1 MIVEPAEDDI
11 MRNERANAL
20 EADTGR
26 RLQRRLSSIT
36 IRNKLLILFGV
47 FALLLFAL
55 CLRFSMRMSDAYM
68 EHFNQI
74 AEANQAQLITNIRV
88 QVQKWSDTLDMV
100 FHNTTMYEY
109 LSRDDIDQYSAYLEY
124 SDNIYPVLSTLT
136 SGALVEDIR
145 VYSENRCLSISSLTN
160 NSQEQL
166 EQYSWYDEPQ
176 QGFQW
181 RYVSVKRAYLQKDYL
196 YCSRSRQIVYRSGK
210 TGLVTY
216 VIFVNPQ
223 RLETLFSEEK
233 EAGMQIFLI
242 DDAGVVFQSTKHEYI
257 NRSMEDL
264 PDSLAER
271 LTTDTT
277 EEDTSLDTVSMD
289 GTTYRVSMQQFSPD
303 VYGLGHWR
311 LVYMAPTSEV
321 NQGIHRAWLEMVGLF
336 LACLTVA
343 GLAVML
349 ITQNLSKR
357 IGAVQA
363 AMARVG
369 QGEFLPSLT
378 EEKRDEIGNIESSF
392 NRMVVR
398 LDELV
403 REASEANNRALK
415 AELNAQILLRM
426 NRESELLLLQHQI
439 NPHYLFNTFESIRM
453 ELVNEG
459 NRELAGIVFSFAQ
472 SFRASL
478 YGGES
483 IYPLADE
490 MRLVYSFISIQE
502 YRHPDR
508 VKFEI
513 EIQDGMEQYVL
524 PKLCIQP
531 LLENAV
537 LHGIEEKEGSGI
549 VRLSV
554 LEENDSIL
562 IRVYDNG
569 AGMSEEKLAS
579 VRSVI
584 YEEEPV
590 GNDQLERRFSA
601 LRNVHWRIVLLYG
614 REYGLNIE
622 SRLGEFTEVTLRIA
636 KRLQRGG
643 DDDDEMPDRG

>member
-1 MIVEPAEDDI
+1 
-11 MRNERANAL
+11 
-20 EADTGR
+20 
-26 RLQRRLSSIT
+26 
-36 IRNKLLILFGV
+36 
-47 FALLLFAL
+47 
-55 CLRFSMRMSDAYM
+55 MS
-68 EHFNQI
+68 
-74 AEANQAQLITNIRV
+74 
-88 QVQKWSDTLDMV
+88 
-100 FHNTTMYEY
+100 
-109 LSRDDIDQYSAYLEY
+109 
-124 SDNIYPVLSTLT
+124 
-136 SGALVEDIR
+136 
-145 VYSENRCLSISSLTN
+145 
-160 NSQEQL
+160 
-166 EQYSWYDEPQ
+166 
-176 QGFQW
+176 
-181 RYVSVKRAYLQKDYL
+181 
-196 YCSRSRQIVYRSGK
+196 
-210 TGLVTY
+210 Y

-223 RLETLFSEEK
+223 RLQTLFSEEK

-271 LTTDTT
+271 LTTDTM

-303 VYGLGHWR
+303 VYGLSHWR

-513 EIQDGMEQYVL
+513 EIQDGMEQ
-524 PKLCIQP
+524 
-531 LLENAV
+531 
-537 LHGIEEKEGSGI
+537 
-549 VRLSV
+549 
-554 LEENDSIL
+554 
-562 IRVYDNG
+562 
-569 AGMSEEKLAS
+569 
-579 VRSVI
+579 
-584 YEEEPV
+584 
-590 GNDQLERRFSA
+590 
-601 LRNVHWRIVLLYG
+601 
-614 REYGLNIE
+614 
-622 SRLGEFTEVTLRIA
+622 
-636 KRLQRGG
+636 
-643 DDDDEMPDRG
+643 

>member
-1 MIVEPAEDDI
+1 
-11 MRNERANAL
+11 
-20 EADTGR
+20 
-26 RLQRRLSSIT
+26 
-36 IRNKLLILFGV
+36 
-47 FALLLFAL
+47 
-55 CLRFSMRMSDAYM
+55 
-68 EHFNQI
+68 
-74 AEANQAQLITNIRV
+74 
-88 QVQKWSDTLDMV
+88 
-100 FHNTTMYEY
+100 
-109 LSRDDIDQYSAYLEY
+109 
-124 SDNIYPVLSTLT
+124 
-136 SGALVEDIR
+136 
-145 VYSENRCLSISSLTN
+145 
-160 NSQEQL
+160 
-166 EQYSWYDEPQ
+166 
-176 QGFQW
+176 
-181 RYVSVKRAYLQKDYL
+181 
-196 YCSRSRQIVYRSGK
+196 
-210 TGLVTY
+210 
-216 VIFVNPQ
+216 
-223 RLETLFSEEK
+223 
-233 EAGMQIFLI
+233 
-242 DDAGVVFQSTKHEYI
+242 
-257 NRSMEDL
+257 
-264 PDSLAER
+264 
-271 LTTDTT
+271 
-277 EEDTSLDTVSMD
+277 
-289 GTTYRVSMQQFSPD
+289 
-303 VYGLGHWR
+303 
-311 LVYMAPTSEV
+311 
-321 NQGIHRAWLEMVGLF
+321 
-336 LACLTVA
+336 
-343 GLAVML
+343 
-349 ITQNLSKR
+349 
-357 IGAVQA
+357 
-363 AMARVG
+363 
-369 QGEFLPSLT
+369 
-378 EEKRDEIGNIESSF
+378 
-392 NRMVVR
+392 MVVR

-513 EIQDGMEQYVL
+513 EIQNGMEQYVL